1 MAFQLFQLED
11 EGALN
16 RVIITI
22 AAEIFLICATVLVLF
37 AYVQPPIFISTAIC
51 LLVFFLGTI
60 LCWRSLATAQTIFML
75 SVLVT
80 QFILTIYFDYLLIPF
95 VLLDIVLV
103 LSFARSWQPKDD

>member
-1 MAFQLFQLED
+1 MAFQLFQFDD

-22 AAEIFLICATVLVLF
+22 SAEIFLICATVLVLF
-37 AYVQPPIFISTAIC
+37 AYLQPPIFISTAVC

-60 LCWRSLATAQTIFML
+60 LCWRSYATAQTVFFI

-80 QFILTIYFDYLLIPF
+80 EFILANYFDYLLLPF
-95 VLLDIVLV
+95 ALLDVVLLIA
-103 LSFARSWQPKDD
+103 FAQSWQPKDD